1 MQFDKYFE
9 ALSNIVTKLSLG
21 RKQKLKM
28 NLNTVI
34 HLCVLMKKYKEEMV
48 SVNPPGFL
56 VSLLNAMGKLRGIKV

>member
-1 MQFDKYFE
+1 MQFDNYFE

-28 NLNTVI
+28 NLNTVT
-34 HLCVLMKKYKEEMV
+34 HLCVLMKQYKDEMV

-56 VSLLNAMGKLRGIKV
+56 VSLLNAFGKLRGIKV